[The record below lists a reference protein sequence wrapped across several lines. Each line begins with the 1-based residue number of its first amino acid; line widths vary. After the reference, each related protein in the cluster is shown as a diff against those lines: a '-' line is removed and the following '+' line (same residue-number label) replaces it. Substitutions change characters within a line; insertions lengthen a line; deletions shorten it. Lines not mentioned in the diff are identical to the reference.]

1 MNQNQLAEL
10 FCTSKQ
16 SISYHV
22 YSIISEKELDANSVV
37 KEYLTTAADGK
48 QYGVIFY
55 SLAMILAIGFLW
67 ISARRAA
74 HTAEHLTAPR
84 GAYSLTLLLDFSA
97 RELP

>member
-1 MNQNQLAEL
+1 MNQNQPAEL

-22 YSIISEKELDANSVV
+22 SNIISEKELDTNSVV

-55 SLAMILAIGFLW
+55 SLDMILAIGFLW
-67 ISARRAA
+67 IRARRAA
-74 HTAEHLTAPR
+74 HPAEPLTAPWGR
-84 GAYSLTLLLDFSA
+84 T
-97 RELP
+97 P

>member
-1 MNQNQLAEL
+1 MDQNQLAEF

-22 YSIISEKELDANSVV
+22 SNIISEKELDANSVV

-55 SLAMILAIGFLW
+55 SLAMLLAIGFLW
-67 ISARRAA
+67 V
-74 HTAEHLTAPR
+74 
-84 GAYSLTLLLDFSA
+84 
-97 RELP
+97 